1 MFNSKLNIFEGG
13 SEDKVLTFEEDQVQ
27 DHTHEV
33 NDPGHSHMS
42 KIRRKYTEHNDKYGD
57 DGDHIYGPTEDMI
70 TSSDLTGI
78 SVNGVTSSYRHGEE
92 TRPKNMRAIFIMRV
106 Y

>member
-1 MFNSKLNIFEGG
+1 MIQDTATCRRFVVKIQHTFNI
-13 SEDKVLTFEEDQVQ
+13 DQ
-27 DHTHEV
+27 
-33 NDPGHSHMS
+33 
-42 KIRRKYTEHNDKYGD
+42 YGD
-57 DGDHIYGPTEDMI
+57 GGDHIWGSTEDMT
-70 TSSDLTGI
+70 TSSDITGI